1 MSSFE
6 IVKATNL
13 LQGEFAWEVME
24 QSQLYGEKPVRLVF
38 SSECIRTVTS
48 LALTKPKQYKEFWRV
63 SSAQIIKVSWCPD
76 LCVLYV
82 VYLPEE
88 DSTQQTTKV
97 FFAEHLVG
105 KRMIQQYKKIK
116 PASVQLSPGRKT
128 KTVKKVTNISDAN
141 GNEPN
146 TSLLSTSFRLKI
158 CLNQEKF
165 WRALIVSEYS
175 ICREIFFGISP
186 TLIRI
191 VTPETLDA
199 ELAVSLICVSDLKF
213 YTFLGSPT
221 LVLKYYQDVA
231 NSNKIKKIRFHVL
244 PVTAQE
250 MLRWYEFCMN
260 FGDLNALTTPLPIQ
274 KPEQEDIQPS
284 TDLPLKVSQND
295 KNDNNN
301 LIRIKSADMIPLTN
315 TTNKLSPPIS
325 QPFKV
330 SSKRKDSKSVTKIT
344 NENEPLY
351 YIHKGG
357 KIRSLNKSR
366 SFLHPGTR
374 V

>member
-13 LQGEFAWEVME
+13 LPGEFAWEVME

-63 SSAQIIKVSWCPD
+63 SSAQIVKVSWCPD

-82 VYLPEE
+82 VFMVAE
-88 DSTQQTTKV
+88 DSTQHTKV
-97 FFAEHLVG
+97 FFAENLVG
-105 KRMIQQYKKIK
+105 KRMVQQYKKIK
-116 PASVQLSPGRKT
+116 PASVHLSPGRKT

-141 GNEPN
+141 GNEPIA
-146 TSLLSTSFRLKI
+146 SLLSTSFRLKI

-175 ICREIFFGISP
+175 NCREIFFGISP
-186 TLIRI
+186 TFIRI
-191 VTPETLDA
+191 ITPESLDA
-199 ELAVSLICVSDLKF
+199 ELAVSLIYVSDLKF
-213 YTFLGSPT
+213 YTYLGSPT
-221 LVLKYYQDVA
+221 LVFKYFQDVS
-231 NSNKIKKIRFHVL
+231 NSKIKKLRFHVL

-250 MLRWYEFCMN
+250 MLRWYEFCIN
-260 FGDLNALTTPLPIQ
+260 FGDLNALVTPLPIQ
-274 KPEQEDIQPS
+274 KPEQEDILPA
-284 TDLPLKVSQND
+284 TDILSKVDQD
-295 KNDNNN
+295 KNN
-301 LIRIKSADMIPLTN
+301 LVRIKSVDILPLTN
-315 TTNKLSPPIS
+315 TTNKLSPSLP
-325 QPFKV
+325 QPWKV
-330 SSKRKDSKSVTKIT
+330 KKRKDSKSVTKVT

-351 YIHKGG
+351 YTQKGS